1 MEKKTGTLEKLIIR
15 CALAGVGFVIYEFGV
30 FMHDNIFRRGYLNLL
45 MLPIILIGVYL
56 MAQPVIFILKPILG
70 ILSIFEVTY
79 IDDYLEKRKILKEY
93 QILLTEY
100 RELLKKENIDE
111 GYKRLLEERMNQCG
125 KELLRYGVILK
136 EKVGYC
142 LF

>member
-1 MEKKTGTLEKLIIR
+1 MEKRIGTSEKLIIR
-15 CALAGVGFVIYEFGV
+15 CVLAGIGFVIYEFGV

-125 KELLRYGVILK
+125 KELLRYGVILQK
-136 EKVGYC
+136 N
-142 LF
+142 L

>member
-111 GYKRLLEERMNQCG
+111 GYNRLLEERMNQCG
-125 KELLRYGVILK
+125 KELLRYGVILQNLK
-136 EKVGYC
+136 M
-142 LF
+142 

>member
-30 FMHDNIFRRGYLNLL
+30 FMHDNIFRGGYLNLL

-125 KELLRYGVILK
+125 KELLRYGVILQNLK
-136 EKVGYC
+136 M
-142 LF
+142 

>member
-1 MEKKTGTLEKLIIR
+1 MEKKTGTLEKWIIR
-15 CALAGVGFVIYEFGV
+15 CVLAGVGFVIYEFGV

-125 KELLRYGVILK
+125 KELLRYGVILQNLK
-136 EKVGYC
+136 M
-142 LF
+142 

>member
-1 MEKKTGTLEKLIIR
+1 MEKKTGTLKKLVIK

-79 IDDYLEKRKILKEY
+79 IDDYLEK
-93 QILLTEY
+93 
-100 RELLKKENIDE
+100 
-111 GYKRLLEERMNQCG
+111 
-125 KELLRYGVILK
+125 K
-136 EKVGYC
+136 EKREKYENELC
-142 LF
+142 RLKQLRETNQISEAEYIYWKNNFESKL

>member
-1 MEKKTGTLEKLIIR
+1 MEKRIGTLEKLIIR
-15 CALAGVGFVIYEFGV
+15 CVLAGIGFVIYEFGV
-30 FMHDNIFRRGYLNLL
+30 FMHDNIFGGGYMSLL
-45 MLPIILIGVYL
+45 MILIILIGIYL

-70 ILSIFEVTY
+70 ILSIFEITY

-125 KELLRYGVILK
+125 KELLRYGVILQNLK
-136 EKVGYC
+136 M
-142 LF
+142 

>member
-1 MEKKTGTLEKLIIR
+1 MEKKTGTLEKLVIK

-70 ILSIFEVTY
+70 ILSIFEVSY
-79 IDDYLEKRKILKEY
+79 FENIYERLELEKE
-93 QILLTEY
+93 
-100 RELLKKENIDE
+100 
-111 GYKRLLEERMNQCG
+111 YKRLKYSNDEMDKENMLPEVIEKFALESYKMGHFQIGDVPFCMIFSKNQS
-125 KELLRYGVILK
+125 L
-136 EKVGYC
+136 
-142 LF
+142 

>member
-1 MEKKTGTLEKLIIR
+1 MEKRIGTLEKLIIR
-15 CALAGVGFVIYEFGV
+15 CVLAGIGFVIYEFGV
-30 FMHDNIFRRGYLNLL
+30 FMHDNIFGGGYMSLL
-45 MLPIILIGVYL
+45 MILIILIGIYL

-70 ILSIFEVTY
+70 ILSIFEITY
-79 IDDYLEKRKILKEY
+79 IDDYLEKRRILKEY

-125 KELLRYGVILK
+125 KELLRYGVILQNLK
-136 EKVGYC
+136 M
-142 LF
+142 

>member
-1 MEKKTGTLEKLIIR
+1 MEKRIGTLEKLIIR
-15 CALAGVGFVIYEFGV
+15 CVLAGIGFVIYEFGV

-125 KELLRYGVILK
+125 KELLRYGVILQNLK
-136 EKVGYC
+136 M
-142 LF
+142 

>member
-1 MEKKTGTLEKLIIR
+1 MEKKTGTLAKLIIR

-125 KELLRYGVILK
+125 KELLRYGVILQNLK
-136 EKVGYC
+136 M
-142 LF
+142 

>member
-93 QILLTEY
+93 

-125 KELLRYGVILK
+125 KELLRYGVILQNLK
-136 EKVGYC
+136 M
-142 LF
+142 

>member
-56 MAQPVIFILKPILG
+56 MVQPVIFILKPILG

-125 KELLRYGVILK
+125 KELLRYGVILQNLK
-136 EKVGYC
+136 M
-142 LF
+142 

>member
-1 MEKKTGTLEKLIIR
+1 MEKKTGTLEKLVIK

-70 ILSIFEVTY
+70 ILSIFEVSY
-79 IDDYLEKRKILKEY
+79 FDNYLEK
-93 QILLTEY
+93 
-100 RELLKKENIDE
+100 
-111 GYKRLLEERMNQCG
+111 
-125 KELLRYGVILK
+125 K
-136 EKVGYC
+136 EKREKYENELC
-142 LF
+142 RLKQLRETNQISEAEYIYWKNNFESKL

>member
-45 MLPIILIGVYL
+45 MLPIILIGIYL
-56 MAQPVIFILKPILG
+56 MVQPVIFILKPILG

-125 KELLRYGVILK
+125 KELLRYGVILQNLK
-136 EKVGYC
+136 M
-142 LF
+142 

>member
-45 MLPIILIGVYL
+45 MLPIILIGIYL

-79 IDDYLEKRKILKEY
+79 IDDYLEKRKILKDY

-125 KELLRYGVILK
+125 KELLRYGVILQNLK
-136 EKVGYC
+136 M
-142 LF
+142 

>member
-15 CALAGVGFVIYEFGV
+15 CALTGVGFVIYEFGV

-125 KELLRYGVILK
+125 KELLRYGVILQNLK
-136 EKVGYC
+136 M
-142 LF
+142 